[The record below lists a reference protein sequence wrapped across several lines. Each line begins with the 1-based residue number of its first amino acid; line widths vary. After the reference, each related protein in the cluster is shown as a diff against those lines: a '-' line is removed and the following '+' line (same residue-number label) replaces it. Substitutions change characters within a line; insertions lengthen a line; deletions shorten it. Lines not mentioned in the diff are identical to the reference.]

1 MEKAT
6 LENKIDTLIE
16 LARKYFEDNKLTV
29 NLNVFEGKRY
39 VEIGSKYGFCEWDC
53 EKFEDGVDEAI
64 KDISEWFAEDNEKE
78 WKEENEIAKAVENL

>member
-29 NLNVFEGKRY
+29 NFNIFEGKRY
-39 VEIGSKYGFCEWDC
+39 VEIGSKCGFCEWDC

-64 KDISEWFAEDNEKE
+64 KDLQEWYEDDNQEE
-78 WKEENEIAKAVENL
+78 WKRENEIAKAVENL

>member
-29 NLNVFEGKRY
+29 NFNIFEGKLY
-39 VEIGSKYGFCEWDC
+39 VEVGNCEWGC
-53 EKFEDGVDEAI
+53 KTFENGIDQAI
-64 KDISEWFAEDNEKE
+64 KDIGEWYEEDNQEE
-78 WKEENEIAKAVENL
+78 WKRENEIAKAVENL

>member
-29 NLNVFEGKRY
+29 NFNIYEDKCY
-39 VEIGSKYGFCEWDC
+39 VEIGNCEWSC
-53 EKFEDGVDEAI
+53 GTFENCVDEAI
-64 KDISEWFAEDNEKE
+64 KDISEWFEEDNQEE
-78 WKEENEIAKAVENL
+78 WKTENEIAKAVENL

>member
-29 NLNVFEGKRY
+29 NFNIFEGKRY
-39 VEIGSKYGFCEWDC
+39 VEVGNCEWGC
-53 EKFEDGVDEAI
+53 KTFENGIDQAI
-64 KDISEWFAEDNEKE
+64 KDLQEWYEEDNQEE
-78 WKEENEIAKAVENL
+78 WKRENEIAKAVENL

>member
-29 NLNVFEGKRY
+29 NFNIFEGKRY
-39 VEIGSKYGFCEWDC
+39 VEVGNCEWGC
-53 EKFEDGVDEAI
+53 KTFENGIDQAI
-64 KDISEWFAEDNEKE
+64 KDIGEWCEEDNQEE
-78 WKEENEIAKAVENL
+78 WKRENEIAKAVEKIL

>member
-29 NLNVFEGKRY
+29 NFNMFEGKRY
-39 VEIGSKYGFCEWDC
+39 VEVGNCEWGC
-53 EKFEDGVDEAI
+53 KTFENGIDQAI
-64 KDISEWFAEDNEKE
+64 KDIGEWYEEDNQEE
-78 WKEENEIAKAVENL
+78 WKRENEIAKAVENL